1 MKALIF
7 DSGTLINLSMNGLLY
22 LIESLK
28 RDFDGKFLITRDV
41 KREVIDRP
49 KGIPR
54 FELGALSIEELL
66 SSGVIEM
73 PEALETGSD
82 FLEKRTL
89 DFMEKANHFV
99 KVDSRW
105 IPLVSGAE
113 MSCLALSAELT
124 KAGIENIISIDERT
138 TRILC
143 EDPRQLEKLMSEK
156 LHQKVTIA
164 GDVKSF
170 LNFRFIRSAELVFAA
185 YKKGLVKISGAKILE
200 ALLYATK
207 FKGCAI
213 SFDEI
218 DKLKRL

>member
-28 RDFDGKFLITRDV
+28 RNFDGRFLITKDV
-41 KREVIDRP
+41 RKEVIDRP

-73 PEALETGSD
+73 PEALGISSD
-82 FLEKRTL
+82 SLEEKTEEFL
-89 DFMEKANHFV
+89 EKANHFI
-99 KVDSRW
+99 KVEERW
-105 IPLVSGAE
+105 IPLVSSAE
-113 MSCLALSAELT
+113 MSCLALSAKLT
-124 KAGIENIISIDERT
+124 EMGIENIISIDERT

-143 EDPRQLEKLMSEK
+143 EDPSQLEKLMSEK
-156 LHQKVTIA
+156 LHQKVTVA
-164 GDVKSF
+164 GDIKSF
-170 LNFRFIRSAELVFAA
+170 LNFRFIRSAEIVFAA
-185 YKKGLVKISGAKILE
+185 YKEGLVKISGAKVLE

-218 DKLKRL
+218 EELKRL